1 MRVFQFWLP
10 NTTWAM
16 VEALGLTAWTV
27 GTSWAMASKSA
38 ALRVFMVPDPLRIPQ
53 ERRLPA
59 RIQRVLVPMA
69 AISSWT
75 CRCAPWPRLTMVM
88 TAATP
93 MMIPSMVRME
103 RIMFRPRDLRE
114 IFKIIQ
120 IPMTI
125 LLD

>member
-1 MRVFQFWLP
+1 
-10 NTTWAM
+10 
-16 VEALGLTAWTV
+16 
-27 GTSWAMASKSA
+27 
-38 ALRVFMVPDPLRIPQ
+38 
-53 ERRLPA
+53 
-59 RIQRVLVPMA
+59 
-69 AISSWT
+69 
-75 CRCAPWPRLTMVM
+75 MVM